1 MEKELEAKPET
12 EKANLQ
18 RRSFLLT
25 LGAGGAGA
33 AAVVVGAIHGAPEAL
48 PQAVKADGEKGQGY
62 AESAHVRNY
71 YRTTRI

>member
-1 MEKELEAKPET
+1 MEKKLEAKPKT
-12 EKANLQ
+12 EKASLQ
-18 RRSFLLT
+18 RRNFLLT

-33 AAVVVGAIHGAPEAL
+33 AAVVVGATRGVPEAL
-48 PQAVKADGEKGQGY
+48 PQAVKADSEKGQGY